1 MRWTAR
7 FTTLILMT
15 VLGMISTQ
23 SRANDSPDAFKPFVR
38 AQYGYDSN
46 LFRLQNDQEASSVLG
61 TTDTAV
67 SYHVLAAGLDLDM
80 PVSRQAIRAHAE
92 VNQTRYD
99 QFSMLNFSGHDA
111 YLKWDWTLGSRAQ
124 GEVGGSETL
133 TQASYSNV
141 KQPVSNLIRTRRN
154 FMNALI
160 KLDTPWR
167 VGVGLDRTETNNKA
181 VIQRVQNATVD
192 RVNAAL
198 QYRTRKGSTLE
209 LTSQRSDGQY
219 QNRQVV
225 GGLPINNN
233 YRQWDNGM
241 AFSADVTGKT
251 RLSGKLNYTERS
263 YNDVPQRDFSGLTG
277 LLSMDWAITEK
288 TIIKASVHRDI
299 GALENNTAS
308 YTLNHG
314 TTIGLDWRP
323 TSKLVFNTQLGYD
336 NIEYAGDPGFVLSGS
351 AARED
356 QLTSLQA
363 GIQYALL
370 RNTTIELILHRGI
383 RYSSE
388 ALSSYRYNRA
398 ILNLRSDF

>member
-1 MRWTAR
+1 MRWTAH

-23 SRANDSPDAFKPFVR
+23 SRANDSSDAFKPFVR

-67 SYHVLAAGLDLDM
+67 SYHVLGAGLDLDM
-80 PVSRQAIRAHAE
+80 PVSRQTIRAHVE
-92 VNQTRYD
+92 INQTRYD
-99 QFSMLNFSGHDA
+99 QFSMLNYRGHDA
-111 YLKWDWTLGSRAQ
+111 YLKWDWALGSRAQ

-141 KQPVSNLIRTRRN
+141 KQPVNNLIRARRH

-167 VGVGLDRTETNNKA
+167 VGLGLDRTETNNKA

-198 QYRTRKGSTLE
+198 QYRTRKGSILE

-219 QNRQVV
+219 QNSQVV

-241 AFSADVTGKT
+241 AFFSEVTGKT

-288 TIIKASVHRDI
+288 TRVKASVHRDI

-336 NIEYAGDPGFVLSGS
+336 NIEYTGDPGFVLSGS

-370 RNTTIELILHRGI
+370 RNTKIELILHRGI
-383 RYSSE
+383 RHSSE

-398 ILNLRSDF
+398 VLNLRSDF